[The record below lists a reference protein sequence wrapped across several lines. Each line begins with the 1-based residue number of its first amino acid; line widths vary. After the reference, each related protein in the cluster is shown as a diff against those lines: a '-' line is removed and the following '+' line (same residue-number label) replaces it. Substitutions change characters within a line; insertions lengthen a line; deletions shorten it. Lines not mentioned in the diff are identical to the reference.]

1 MRYTYSLG
9 LSLAMLDQITHLLR
23 LHTILEVGSLRRA
36 AEQLNITQPALSRSL
51 AQLEAH
57 FGQKLVERHARGV
70 RPTSFGLRVLAVSNR
85 LERYW
90 DIAEKELR
98 GPAQAD
104 APVLRIGAGPAWRS
118 GVLSGVFAE
127 MQHRY
132 PDMQIV
138 LTPAPYGQGVALLND
153 GKLDVVF
160 GGIINDRA
168 PRPNITRHEL
178 TQVTNRIFAREDH
191 PLFSVTGADG
201 TLPPARILEYPWIVY
216 SELPIYREVTDHNIA
231 ERLGGRPRVAMVC
244 QNLLPV
250 LTMLQRSDSLCL
262 LPDLAV
268 GAATQPRLR
277 ALPVDLRFNTAEVG
291 VLLREELSDWAPVRT
306 LVDLCRAQFGVS
318 APQAAAAAPGRR
330 RSAP

>member
-1 MRYTYSLG
+1 
-9 LSLAMLDQITHLLR
+9 MLDQITHLLR

-57 FGQKLVERHARGV
+57 FGQPLVERHARGV
-70 RPTSFGLRVLAVSNR
+70 RPTAFGLRVLAVSNR

-90 DIAEKELR
+90 GIAEQELR
-98 GPAQAD
+98 GPSQAD

-118 GVLSGVFAE
+118 GVLTGVFAE
-127 MQHRY
+127 MQRRF
-132 PDMQIV
+132 PDLQIV
-138 LTPAPYGQGVALLND
+138 LTPAPYGQGVASLND

-160 GGIINDRA
+160 GGIVNDRTLG
-168 PRPNITRHEL
+168 PNIARQEL

-191 PLFSVTGADG
+191 PLFTAAGADG
-201 TLPPARILEYPWIVY
+201 VLPPERFLEYPWIVY
-216 SELPIYREVTDHNIA
+216 SELPIYREVTDHSIA

-250 LTMLQRSDSLCL
+250 LTMLQRTDSLCL

-268 GAATQPRLR
+268 GSAALPRLR
-277 ALPVDLRFNTAEVG
+277 ALPVDVRFNTVEVG
-291 VLLREELSDWAPVRT
+291 LLLREELSSWAPVRT
-306 LVDLCRAQFGVS
+306 LLELCRAQFGVS
-318 APQAAAAAPGRR
+318 APAPAPVAAKGKRS
-330 RSAP
+330 SAP